1 MKRPAGRRALP
12 FAALLASTLLFAGC
26 LSVESN
32 LTINDDGTVDVQLST
47 AIDTEQ
53 LGRIGGLLGED
64 TNVLEGLGGDELL
77 SQLTDG
83 QNPCG
88 DLTGALTDY
97 EATTDEISDGS
108 EVGVS
113 CTVEGVPIE
122 DLTSIGGGSSITI
135 EQDDAGTRLSA
146 QLEGL
151 DQLTTGLG
159 DLGDIPGG
167 TDAITELLGIDLDE
181 LFTITF
187 NVTGPGTLGD
197 NNATSTDGA
206 TATWDITADSSFIA
220 DGTATLTAEWTPGG
234 GSGSSTWII
243 LAVIAAIIV
252 IAAIVAAIVIG
263 KRRSGPAATDAA
275 GDAGTVPTGP
285 PTAPLTGAP
294 PPPPPAAPPTVESPP
309 APADDPTATSAPVG
323 PQDPPPAF
331 PPPSA

>member
-1 MKRPAGRRALP
+1 MKRLAGRRALP
-12 FAALLASTLLFAGC
+12 FAALLASTVLFAGC
-26 LSVESN
+26 LGVESN
-32 LTINDDGTVDVQLST
+32 LTISDNGTVDVQLST
-47 AIDTEQ
+47 VIDTEQ
-53 LGRIGGLLGED
+53 LGRIGGLLGEE
-64 TNVLEGLGGDELL
+64 TNVLDDLGGDELL

-97 EATTDEISDGS
+97 EATTEEISDGS

-113 CTVEGVPIE
+113 CTVQDVPIE
-122 DLTSIGGGSSITI
+122 DFNSIGEGTSFTI
-135 EQDDAGTRLSA
+135 EQNDAGTKLSA
-146 QLEGL
+146 EVEGL
-151 DQLTTGLG
+151 DQITAGLG

-167 TDAITELLGIDLDE
+167 TDAITELLGINLDE
-181 LFTITF
+181 LFTIRF

-206 TATWDITADSSFIA
+206 TATWDVTADASFVT

-252 IAAIVAAIVIG
+252 VAAIVAAIVISR
-263 KRRSGPAATDAA
+263 RRSDPAAAEAGTEAA
-275 GDAGTVPTGP
+275 GETAPTVP
-285 PTAPLTGAP
+285 PTAPPTGAP
-294 PPPPPAAPPTVESPP
+294 PPPPPPPPPPTDTPPPPAAPPS
-309 APADDPTATSAPVG
+309 
-323 PQDPPPAF
+323 F

>member
-47 AIDTEQ
+47 VIDTEQ

-88 DLTGALTDY
+88 DLTGGLTGY
-97 EATTDEISDGS
+97 EATTEEISDGS
-108 EVGVS
+108 KVGVS
-113 CTVEGVPIE
+113 CTVQGVPIE
-122 DLTSIGGGSSITI
+122 DLTSIGEGSSFSI
-135 EQDDAGTRLSA
+135 EQTDAGTKLSA
-146 QLEGL
+146 ELEGL
-151 DQLTTGLG
+151 DQLTAGLG

-167 TDAITELLGIDLDE
+167 TDAITELLGINLDE
-181 LFTITF
+181 LFTIRF

-206 TATWDITADSSFIA
+206 TATWDITADSSFVT

-252 IAAIVAAIVIG
+252 VAAIVAAIVISR
-263 KRRSGPAATDAA
+263 RRSGPAATEAA
-275 GDAGTVPTGP
+275 GETAPAGP
-285 PTAPLTGAP
+285 PTAPPTGAP
-294 PPPPPAAPPTVESPP
+294 PPPPPPPPTDAPPPPAAPPS
-309 APADDPTATSAPVG
+309 
-323 PQDPPPAF
+323 F

>member
-1 MKRPAGRRALP
+1 MKRLTARRAVP
-12 FAALLASTLLFAGC
+12 FAGLLASTLLFAGC
-26 LSVESN
+26 LAVESN

-47 AIDTEQ
+47 VIDTEQ

-64 TNVLEGLGGDELL
+64 TNLLDGLGGDELL

-108 EVGVS
+108 KVGVS
-113 CTVEGVPIE
+113 CTVTGVPIE
-122 DLTSIGGGSSITI
+122 DLTTIGEGSSFTI

-146 QLEGL
+146 QIEGL
-151 DQLTTGLG
+151 DQLTSGLG

-167 TDAITELLGIDLDE
+167 TDAITELLGINLDE

-187 NVTGPGTLGD
+187 NVTGPGTLGE

-206 TATWDITADSSFIA
+206 TATWDITTDSSFVS

-243 LAVIAAIIV
+243 LAVIAAIII
-252 IAAIVAAIVIG
+252 IAAIVAAIVIS
-263 KRRSGPAATDAA
+263 KRRSSRPGTDTA
-275 GDAGTVPTGP
+275 GDAGIAPTGP
-285 PTAPLTGAP
+285 PTAPLTDA
-294 PPPPPAAPPTVESPP
+294 PP
-309 APADDPTATSAPVG
+309 APAPVTPSVGDDPAAPAAPV
-323 PQDPPPAF
+323 QPPESPSAF
-331 PPPSA
+331 PPPPSA